1 MDLQKI
7 GAFIAEKRKEQNLTQ
22 LGLAEKLNIT
32 DRAVSKWERGKSL
45 PDASIMLELCS
56 VLNIT
61 LNDLLCGEV
70 VLMENYDKK
79 VEENMLESV
88 KQKQMADKMLL
99 RLELVVG
106 LGICL
111 PILIALAIIVS
122 VVEME
127 TWLQTT
133 LLIIGLVPLLVAMPF
148 MIKIE
153 QTAGYYKCKHCGH
166 TYIPTYSSVFFS
178 AHLHFTRYLKC
189 PKCNKWSWNKK
200 VIDKED

>member
-7 GAFIAEKRKEQNLTQ
+7 GAFIAEKRREQNLTQ

-45 PDASIMLELCS
+45 PDASIMLELCAI
-56 VLNIT
+56 LNIT

-70 VLMENYDKK
+70 VLMDKNDK
-79 VEENMLESV
+79 IKEQNLLEAV
-88 KQKQMADKMLL
+88 KQKQLADKMLL
-99 RLELVVG
+99 RIEAVAL
-106 LGICL
+106 IACL
-111 PILIALAIIVS
+111 TVFLALAIIVS

-127 TWLQTT
+127 EWLRTVII
-133 LLIIGLVPLLVAMPF
+133 LIGLAPLVILAPF
-148 MIKIE
+148 MLKIE
-153 QTAGYYKCKHCGH
+153 QKAGYYKCEKCGNK
-166 TYIPTYSSVFFS
+166 YVPNYSNVFF
-178 AHLHFTRYLKC
+178 AMHVNRTRFLKC

>member
-7 GAFIAEKRKEQNLTQ
+7 GTFIAEKRKEQNLTQ

-61 LNDLLCGEV
+61 LNDLLNGEV
-70 VLMENYDKK
+70 VLMDKDDK
-79 VEENMLESV
+79 INEQNLLEAV
-88 KQKQMADKMLL
+88 KQKQMADKLLL
-99 RLELVVG
+99 RLELAVG
-106 LGICL
+106 VACL
-111 PILIALAIIVS
+111 AVFIALTIIALILDVEEWLKTTLILIGLAP
-122 VVEME
+122 
-127 TWLQTT
+127 
-133 LLIIGLVPLLVAMPF
+133 LVILAPF
-148 MIKIE
+148 MIRIE
-153 QTAGYYKCKHCGH
+153 QKAGYYKCEKCGNV
-166 TYIPTYSSVFFS
+166 YVPNYSNVFF
-178 AHLHFTRYLKC
+178 AMHLSRTRFMKC

>member
-1 MDLQKI
+1 MNVQKI

-61 LNDLLCGEV
+61 LTDLLNGEV
-70 VLMENYDKK
+70 VLMDKNDK
-79 VEENMLESV
+79 INEQNLLEAV
-88 KQKQMADKMLL
+88 KQKQMADKLLL
-99 RLELVVG
+99 RLELAVG
-106 LGICL
+106 VACL
-111 PILIALAIIVS
+111 AVFIALTILALILDVEEWLKTVIILIGLAP
-122 VVEME
+122 
-127 TWLQTT
+127 
-133 LLIIGLVPLLVAMPF
+133 LVILAPF
-148 MIKIE
+148 MIRIE
-153 QTAGYYKCKHCGH
+153 QKAGYYKCEKCGNV
-166 TYIPTYSSVFFS
+166 YVPNYSNVFF
-178 AHLHFTRYLKC
+178 AMHLSRTRFMKC